1 MPLPQATHQLLRR
14 FWSVHRNPVLLFPYR
29 HGGLQGAAKAVSPL
43 DAGGVQRA
51 LHSVVRSYGLIKKI
65 APYSLRHRDATH
77 LIEAGGGFDRG
88 AEVFRP
94 SFDPHHHALDRIDAL
109 MDGLALA
116 WGARR

>member
-1 MPLPQATHQLLRR
+1 VPLPQATHQLLRR

-77 LIEAGGGFDRG
+77 LIEAGVDLI
-88 AEVFRP
+88 EVQKF
-94 SFDPHHHALDRIDAL
+94 FGHHSILTTTRSIASMR
-109 MDGLALA
+109 
-116 WGARR
+116 